1 MTNAVYQK
9 TIAALEE
16 VLAPRIVSRSM
27 QEGLAQL
34 GKTPESVELDD
45 IETILKSQIYRQL
58 QITMPVHQAKETVVA
73 LIDALKADASGAPGK
88 PQKSLA
94 EQQREALEGLQLAL
108 RPFNLYFEWPET
120 QKLRSQLQ
128 LVAVEL
134 EAGRDASKLITSA
147 RANLKALEQKLED
160 HLVAQARELG
170 ELEAAL
176 ASVKSLGGH
185 KVRRL
190 ENLLGHIAKAQH
202 ARQLATA
209 ELERARK
216 LATELRKLLE
226 SSMAEGEEDESA
238 SAAELTGRLLRLDL
252 QNEAGELSALE
263 SDFSILLSY
272 RPDLGE
278 KLAAMRQQHGQQ
290 RPLGEALARFR
301 SELHSARQHQ
311 REVLLAELEQLSA
324 ELDALGTEEGAVQEA
339 RQALQVT
346 KDILATT
353 LPPLVDMQQLR
364 SLCRWLGERSNA
376 EAARG
381 DGVLARKR
389 ALLEELTRLEE
400 AFKPYRGLEEANAQA
415 LARLLDERRAAL
427 EAGTGGLSLKGG
439 WQLLEQLQ
447 VAHTVSIG
455 DFDGRLQRALAAY
468 APVSRLNSDDS
479 AAVGRTL
486 EHLRSQQEAFYRVSP
501 AMQAQLV
508 KALAEAEAT
517 IKELERQLDATRA
530 VAGQLVEGGVL
541 DDILGLFGDDAGPL
555 SQPAP
560 ATTSVNASRVSEVIS
575 ALQAA
580 RGVAGAASYARN
592 GELLAG
598 ELPSGAA
605 ALGAQLHRFDRDLHA
620 LGRELKAGRP
630 QLVTLATSRC
640 VLALAWQEDGCLAV
654 AIDTPPLLGPILD
667 QVREAARLLN
677 AAHDPAVA

>member
-9 TIAALEE
+9 AIAALEE

-34 GKTPESVELDD
+34 GKTPESVEFDD

-58 QITMPVHQAKETVVA
+58 QVTMPVNQAKEKVVA
-73 LIDALKADASGAPGK
+73 LIGALKEDASDAPGK
-88 PQKSLA
+88 LQESLA
-94 EQQREALEGLQLAL
+94 EQQREALEELQLAL
-108 RPFNLYFEWPET
+108 KPFNLYFEWPET

-128 LVAVEL
+128 LVAAEL
-134 EAGRDASKLITSA
+134 EAERDASKLITSA
-147 RANLKALEQKLED
+147 RTNLKALEQKLED
-160 HLVAQARELG
+160 HLVSQARELG

-176 ASVKSLGGH
+176 ESVKSLGGP

-190 ENLLGHIAKAQH
+190 ENLLGHIAEAQH
-202 ARQLATA
+202 ARQLAPA

-216 LATELRKLLE
+216 LATELRKLME
-226 SSMAEGEEDESA
+226 SSIVEGEEDENA

-252 QNEAGELSALE
+252 QNEAGELGALE
-263 SDFSILLSY
+263 NDFSILLSY

-278 KLAAMRQQHGQQ
+278 KLAAMRQQHEQQ
-290 RPLGEALARFR
+290 RPLGEALAQFR
-301 SELHSARQHQ
+301 SELQSARQHQ
-311 REVLLAELEQLSA
+311 REVSLAELEQLSA
-324 ELDALGTEEGAVQEA
+324 ELDALGTESDAMQEA

-381 DGVLARKR
+381 DGALARKR
-389 ALLEELTRLEE
+389 MLLEELARLEE
-400 AFKPYRGLEEANAQA
+400 AFKLYRGLEEANAQA
-415 LARLLDERRAAL
+415 LATLLGERRAAL
-427 EAGTGGLSLKGG
+427 EAGTSELSLKDG

-447 VAHTVSIG
+447 VAHIVSISG
-455 DFDGRLQRALAAY
+455 FDSRLQRALAAY
-468 APVSRLNSDDS
+468 EPVSRLNSDDS

-508 KALAEAEAT
+508 KALAEAETT
-517 IKELERQLDATRA
+517 ITELERQLDATRA

-541 DDILGLFGDDAGPL
+541 DDILGLFSDDADPL
-555 SQPAP
+555 SQPPP
-560 ATTSVNASRVSEVIS
+560 AATGVKPSPVGDVIS

-580 RGVAGAASYARN
+580 RGVAGAATYTRS

-598 ELPSGAA
+598 ELPGGAA
-605 ALGAQLHRFDRDLHA
+605 ALGSQLHRFDRDLQA
-620 LGRELKAGRP
+620 LGRELKAGP
-630 QLVTLATSRC
+630 QHLVTLTTSRH
-640 VLALAWQEDGCLAV
+640 VLALAWPKDGYLV
-654 AIDTPPLLGPILD
+654 VLIDTPPLLGPILE